1 MPCLLALSLC
11 YNRVPVESAN
21 GDDPM
26 PTDQTK
32 RKELWGRWIEALVA
46 RDLSQAEQ
54 VAEEMCD
61 PQYVV
66 HNPGLPDLGRGP
78 AAAKAFA
85 HHVIATYAE
94 IHLTLEDFFG
104 EGDKTAVRSTVR
116 VTDIATGHRVTYPAL
131 NIMRGDG
138 ATIVERL

>member
-1 MPCLLALSLC
+1 
-11 YNRVPVESAN
+11 
-21 GDDPM
+21 M

-46 RDLSQAEQ
+46 RDLSRAEE

-61 PQYVV
+61 QQYVL
-66 HNPGLPDLGRGP
+66 HNPGFPDFGRGP

-85 HHVIATYAE
+85 HYIIANYTD

-104 EGDKTAVRSTVR
+104 EGDKTAARSTVR
-116 VTDIATGHRVTYPAL
+116 FTVIATGQKLTYPVL
-131 NIMRGDG
+131 NIMRWDGDTL
-138 ATIVERL
+138 AERWEITGPREEQA